1 MQDFINEH
9 KYPTIMPFNDQ
20 AAERIF
26 SSGLDCLILLI
37 GKDADNK
44 KDNEIAE
51 KSLEAVSKKLK
62 KEIVL
67 VKTGIKII
75 KYFNYYL

>member
-1 MQDFINEH
+1 
-9 KYPTIMPFNDQ
+9 
-20 AAERIF
+20 
-26 SSGLDCLILLI
+26 LILLI